1 MLIHLLDRKIVS
13 SSDDC
18 CLLSHVFDCMLMQFC
33 SNSFLYGIQEE
44 SRSTCGTGFADIKS
58 IKYVCFESSAE
69 SQVSSIEFQFKI
81 TQTTTHEHNNIT
93 QVLQVAKPI
102 RPGIHFII

>member
-1 MLIHLLDRKIVS
+1 
-13 SSDDC
+13 
-18 CLLSHVFDCMLMQFC
+18 MLMQFC

-44 SRSTCGTGFADIKS
+44 SRSTCGTGMGLLIKS
-58 IKYVCFESSAE
+58 IKGVCFESSAE

-81 TQTTTHEHNNIT
+81 TQTTTHKHDNIT

-102 RPGIHFII
+102 RTGILFII